1 VKEDYFN
8 EGDIELKFKYSFE
21 YVDADLF
28 LLDKRELRYSQRI
41 LNIKRISEL

>member
-1 VKEDYFN
+1 MREILSLNVS
-8 EGDIELKFKYSFE
+8 KFKYSFE